1 MKALGQY
8 ILSITSA
15 AMIFGTLKSLL
26 GGKGTSAILLQ
37 LVGGLFLA
45 FTIVTPIADI
55 DFDKIFDI
63 QNDYVTKGDEFSV
76 QGSEIAHTQFRNI
89 IKQRSEAYI
98 LDKALAYQTPLEVEV
113 VLSSDNIPV
122 PATVCMKGSVSPYVK
137 NSLQVWLEDNM
148 GIPRENQIWIG

>member
-15 AMIFGTLKSLL
+15 AMIFGILKSLL

-55 DFDKIFDI
+55 DFDKILDI
-63 QNDYVTKGDEFSV
+63 QNDYVQILPFGGASGKDTADQPLDEGTIDKVF
-76 QGSEIAHTQFRNI
+76 ELFCARN
-89 IKQRSEAYI
+89 RDLFE
-98 LDKALAYQTPLEVEV
+98 LDE
-113 VLSSDNIPV
+113 
-122 PATVCMKGSVSPYVK
+122 
-137 NSLQVWLEDNM
+137 
-148 GIPRENQIWIG
+148 